1 MNFIRLRILSNEELE
16 EPMEYK
22 KGRFTMKKLLYKLL
36 RISNDINAVV
46 KGKIGK
52 RIINKAIGR
61 SIGRLNRK

>member
-1 MNFIRLRILSNEELE
+1 
-16 EPMEYK
+16 
-22 KGRFTMKKLLYKLL
+22 MKKLLYKLL